1 MYSAS
6 SALVPTCFMHLNVS
20 TCSSYLLQVLLHDTI
35 VHTTP
40 KLSAPMHAAA
50 AAAAAGQFATSP
62 PGQGQVPGGFYWTGG
77 YWGYCPPPTPPAPMA
92 MAPPPPPGTTSALIK
107 SPTPG
112 FEVAAGPT
120 GLAPV
125 LLDASS
131 SAPAPGRRIVSDCN
145 APYAAVSLSTLAWR
159 CFCGGLLVDSD
170 AS

>member
-1 MYSAS
+1 
-6 SALVPTCFMHLNVS
+6 
-20 TCSSYLLQVLLHDTI
+20 
-35 VHTTP
+35 
-40 KLSAPMHAAA
+40 MHAAAIAVA

-92 MAPPPPPGTTSALIK
+92 MAPPPPGSTSALIK

-131 SAPAPGRRIVSDCN
+131 SSTVPGRRIVSGRDTQHAVVRLAN
-145 APYAAVSLSTLAWR
+145 VSLAVAALITSSVPDQRLKLFVCDR
-159 CFCGGLLVDSD
+159 CC
-170 AS
+170 